1 MALPLDGRPQTGS
14 ISQLDSGSLRH
25 MRHLLTA
32 TALVAFAVSATA
44 APPTLTK
51 AQHDAT
57 HAMFEHVINTP
68 TVIGRHKTP
77 EMAQYVA
84 DRFKA
89 GGFPAADI
97 HVMPYHTGSA
107 TTGDDDT
114 AALIVRWRAPGKPTA
129 KPILLMGHMDVVEAK
144 REDST
149 TDPFV
154 MTERDGYYY
163 GRGTIDMKDG
173 IVAITQAMINLKA
186 AGFQPKRDIV
196 VLFTGDEETN
206 GIGAK
211 KGASEWLEML
221 GHPEFGLNADGGGGG
236 FNPDGTPAGYTM
248 QTAEKTFAG
257 YTLTVRN
264 RGGHSSKP
272 RKDNAIYS
280 LAHALDK
287 IEAYRFTPMMNET
300 SRAYFAGREKLE
312 KGPLGDAMRRWLAN
326 PNDGEAADLIE
337 ASESEVGLT
346 RTRCVPTRLFGGHAD
361 NALPQLATA
370 MINCRIFP
378 GVDPNAIRAELEKV
392 VADPTVVVTRNDDN
406 PASLASPLRAD
417 VTNAYT
423 RAIHALHPT
432 EPVFPEMS
440 TGASDARPFRV
451 AGIPVYGVNGGW
463 TVVPVD
469 NRAHGRDERL
479 PVQSL
484 YDNVVHWEMMLR
496 DLAGK

>member
-1 MALPLDGRPQTGS
+1 
-14 ISQLDSGSLRH
+14 
-25 MRHLLTA
+25 MRHLL
-32 TALVAFAVSATA
+32 VAASVLAVASVANA
-44 APPTLTK
+44 APPSLTP
-51 AQHDAT
+51 AQRDAT
-57 HAMFEHVINTP
+57 HAMFEHVINIP
-68 TVIGRHKTP
+68 TVIGRHKVP

-84 DRFKA
+84 DQFTKA
-89 GGFPAADI
+89 GFPAADV
-97 HVMPYHTGSA
+97 HVMPYHTGSS

-114 AALIVRWRAPGKPTA
+114 AALIVRWRAAGKPTA
-129 KPILLMGHMDVVEAK
+129 KPLLLLGHMDVVEAK

-173 IVAITQAMINLKA
+173 IVGITQAMIDLKK

-211 KGASEWLEML
+211 KGASEWLDML

-236 FNPDGTPAGYTM
+236 FNPDKTPAGFTM
-248 QTAEKTFAG
+248 GTAEKTYAG

-287 IEAYRFTPMMNET
+287 IEVYRFQPTLNDT
-300 SRAYFAGREKLE
+300 TRAYFEGRQRQE

-326 PNDGEAADLIE
+326 PKDDDAADFIE

-346 RTRCVPTRLFGGHAD
+346 RTRCVPTRLFAGHAD

-378 GVDPNAIRAELEKV
+378 GVDPNAIQAELTRI
-392 VADPTVVVTRNDDN
+392 VADPEVKVTRNDDN
-406 PASLASPLRAD
+406 PASLASPLRSD
-417 VTNAYT
+417 VTAAYT
-423 RAIHALHPT
+423 RAVQALHPGM
-432 EPVFPEMS
+432 PVFPEMS

-451 AGIPVYGVNGGW
+451 AGVPIYGANGGW
-463 TVVPVD
+463 VIVPAD
-469 NRAHGRDERL
+469 FRAHGKDERL

-484 YDNVVHWEMMLR
+484 YDNVVHWELMLR

>member
-1 MALPLDGRPQTGS
+1 MRFILAA
-14 ISQLDSGSLRH
+14 SL
-25 MRHLLTA
+25 LAAASTTVL
-32 TALVAFAVSATA
+32 A
-44 APPTLTK
+44 APAKPGLTD
-51 AQHDAT
+51 AQRNSAHD
-57 HAMFEHVINTP
+57 MFEHVINIP
-68 TVIGRHKTP
+68 TVIGRHRTP

-89 GGFPAADI
+89 AGFPADDV
-97 HVMPYHTGSA
+97 HVMPYHTGGA
-107 TTGDDDT
+107 TTGEDDT
-114 AALIVRWRAPGKPTA
+114 AAVIVRWRAGGKPSA
-129 KPILLMGHMDVVEAK
+129 RPILLMGHMDVVEAK

-154 MTERDGYYY
+154 MTERDNYYY
-163 GRGTIDMKDG
+163 GRGTTDMKDG
-173 IVAITQAMINLKA
+173 IVGITQAMINLKA
-186 AGFQPKRDIV
+186 AGFKPKRDIV

-206 GIGAK
+206 GIGAI
-211 KGASEWLEML
+211 KGSTEWRELL
-221 GHPEFGLNADGGGGG
+221 GNPEYGLNADGGGGS
-236 FNPDGTPAGYTM
+236 FNVDGSPAGFTM

-287 IEAYRFTPMMNET
+287 IEAYRFTPTMNET

-312 KGPLGDAMRRWLAN
+312 KGPLGDAMRAWLAN
-326 PNDGEAADLIE
+326 PDDGAAADAIE

-346 RTRCVPTRLFGGHAD
+346 RTRCVATRLFAGHAD

-378 GVDPNAIRAELEKV
+378 GVDPNEIKAELERV
-392 VADPTVVVTRNDDN
+392 VADPAVVVTRNDN
-406 PASLASPLRAD
+406 YVASLASPLRPD
-417 VTNAYT
+417 VTAAYT
-423 RAIHALHPT
+423 HAVQALHPGM
-432 EPVFPEMS
+432 PVFPEMS

-451 AGIPVYGVNGGW
+451 AGIPVYGTNGGW
-463 TVVPVD
+463 SVTPID
-469 NRAHGRDERL
+469 NRAHGKDERL

-484 YDNVVHWEMMLR
+484 YDNVVHWQIMLR
-496 DLAGK
+496 ELAGK

>member
-1 MALPLDGRPQTGS
+1 
-14 ISQLDSGSLRH
+14 

-32 TALVAFAVSATA
+32 TALIAFAASATA
-44 APPTLTK
+44 APPKLTQ

-57 HAMFEHVINTP
+57 HAMFEHVIDTP
-68 TVIGRHKTP
+68 TVIGRHNVP
-77 EMAQYVA
+77 QMAQYVA
-84 DRFKA
+84 DQFKA
-89 GGFPAADI
+89 AGFPAADI
-97 HVMPYHTGSA
+97 HVLPYHTGSA

-114 AALIVRWRAPGKPTA
+114 AALIVRWRAAGTSTA
-129 KPILLMGHMDVVEAK
+129 KPILLMGYMDVVEAMP
-144 REDST
+144 EDWSV
-149 TDPFV
+149 DPFK
-154 MTERDGYYY
+154 MIEKDGYYY
-163 GRGTIDMKDG
+163 GRGTTDMKDG
-173 IVAITQAMINLKA
+173 IVAITQAMIDLKK

-211 KGASEWLEML
+211 NGASQWLELL
-221 GHPEFGLNADGGGGG
+221 GHPEYGLNADGGGGG
-236 FNPDGTPAGYTM
+236 FNPDGSPAGYTI
-248 QTAEKTFAG
+248 QTAEKTFAN
-257 YTLTVRN
+257 YTFTVRN

-280 LAHALDK
+280 LSHALDK
-287 IEAYRFTPMMNET
+287 LEAYRFQPMMNET
-300 SRAYFAGREKLE
+300 TRAYFEGRAKTE

-326 PNDGEAADLIE
+326 PNDGQAADIIE

-346 RTRCVPTRLFGGHAD
+346 RTRCVATRLFAGHAD
-361 NALPQLATA
+361 NALPQLAWA
-370 MINCRIFP
+370 RVNCRIFP
-378 GVDPNAIRAELEKV
+378 GVDPNAIRAELERL
-392 VADPTVVVTRNDDN
+392 VADPEVKVTRDDDN
-406 PASLASPLRAD
+406 QASLASPLRPD
-417 VTNAYT
+417 VTGAYT
-423 RAIHALHPT
+423 RAVQALHPGM
-432 EPVFPEMS
+432 PVFPEMS

-463 TVVPVD
+463 AVVPID

>member
-1 MALPLDGRPQTGS
+1 
-14 ISQLDSGSLRH
+14 
-25 MRHLLTA
+25 MRHLRA
-32 TALVAFAVSATA
+32 TLSAVSLLALPSALPAA
-44 APPTLTK
+44 APALTQT
-51 AQHDAT
+51 QHDAT
-57 HAMFEHVINTP
+57 HAMFEHVINIP
-68 TVIGRHKTP
+68 TVIGRHNVP
-77 EMAQYVA
+77 AMAQYVA
-84 DRFKA
+84 DQFKA
-89 GGFPAADI
+89 GGFPAEDV
-97 HVMPYHTGSA
+97 HVMPYHTESA
-107 TTGDDDT
+107 TTGADET
-114 AALIVRWRAPGKPTA
+114 AALIVRWRAAGKPSA
-129 KPILLMGHMDVVEAK
+129 APIMLMGHMDVVEAK

-149 TDPFV
+149 TDPFA

-173 IVAITQAMINLKA
+173 VTAITQALIDLKA
-186 AGFQPKRDIV
+186 AGFKPKRDIV

-211 KGASEWLEML
+211 NGASQWLDLL
-221 GHPEFGLNADGGGGG
+221 GHPEYGLNADGGGIS
-236 FNPDGTPAGYTM
+236 FNTDGSPAGATM
-248 QTAEKTFAG
+248 QTAEKTYAG

-287 IEAYRFTPMMNET
+287 IEAYRFTPMLNET
-300 SRAYFAGREKLE
+300 TKAYFAGREKLE
-312 KGPLGDAMRRWLAN
+312 KGPLGDAMRAWLAD
-326 PNDGEAADLIE
+326 PNDGQAADFIE

-378 GVDPNAIRAELEKV
+378 GIDPNAVKSELERI

-406 PASLASPLRAD
+406 PASLASPLRPD
-417 VTNAYT
+417 VTAAYT
-423 RAIHALHPT
+423 RAVQDLHPGM
-432 EPVFPEMS
+432 PVFPEMS

-451 AGIPVYGVNGGW
+451 AGIPVYGTNGGW
-463 TVVPVD
+463 TVTPID
-469 NRAHGRDERL
+469 NRAHGKDERL
-479 PVQSL
+479 PVKSL
-484 YDNVVHWEMMLR
+484 YDNVIHWQLMLR

>member
-1 MALPLDGRPQTGS
+1 
-14 ISQLDSGSLRH
+14 
-25 MRHLLTA
+25 MRHLLAAASIIAFA
-32 TALVAFAVSATA
+32 TAANSA
-44 APPTLTK
+44 APPTLTQ
-51 AQHDAT
+51 AQHDAA
-57 HAMFEHVINTP
+57 HAMFDHVIDTP
-68 TVIGRHKTP
+68 TVIGRHRTP
-77 EMAQYVA
+77 SMAEYVA
-84 DRFKA
+84 EQFRSA
-89 GGFPAADI
+89 GFPAADV
-97 HVMPYHTGSA
+97 HVIPYHTESA
-107 TTGDDDT
+107 TTGADET
-114 AALIVRWRAPGKPTA
+114 AALIVRWRAAGTPKV

-149 TDPFV
+149 TDPFT

-173 IVAITQAMINLKA
+173 IVAITQSMINLRA
-186 AGFQPKRDIV
+186 AGFKPKRDIV

-206 GIGAK
+206 GIGAR
-211 KGASEWLEML
+211 KGATEWLDML

-236 FNPDGTPAGYTM
+236 YNPDKTPAGFTM

-287 IEAYRFTPMMNET
+287 IEAYRFEPMQNET
-300 SRAYFAGREKLE
+300 TRAYFEGRQKQEH
-312 KGPLGDAMRRWLAN
+312 GALGDAMRKWLAN
-326 PNDGEAADLIE
+326 PKDGEAADFIE

-378 GVDPNAIRAELEKV
+378 GVDPNAIKAELEKV
-392 VADPTVVVTRNDDN
+392 VADPEVVVTRNDDYV
-406 PASLASPLRAD
+406 ASISSPLRPD
-417 VTNAYT
+417 VTAAYT
-423 RAIHALHPT
+423 HAVQTLHPGM
-432 EPVFPEMS
+432 PVFPEMS

-451 AGIPVYGVNGGW
+451 AGIPVYGVNGAW
-463 TVVPVD
+463 VIVPVD
-469 NRAHGRDERL
+469 FRAHGKDERI
-479 PVQSL
+479 PVQAL
-484 YDNVVHWEMMLR
+484 YDNVVHWELMLR

>member
-1 MALPLDGRPQTGS
+1 
-14 ISQLDSGSLRH
+14 
-25 MRHLLTA
+25 MRHLLAA
-32 TALVAFAVSATA
+32 TALA
-44 APPTLTK
+44 ALASIAGAAGPQLTP
-51 AQHDAT
+51 AQRDMT
-57 HAMFEHVINTP
+57 HAMFEHLINTP
-68 TVIGRHKTP
+68 TVIGRHKVP
-77 EMAQYVA
+77 EMAQYLA
-84 DRFKA
+84 DQIKA
-89 GGFPAADI
+89 GGFPAEDI

-114 AALIVRWRAPGKPTA
+114 AALLVRWRAVGTPSA

-173 IVAITQAMINLKA
+173 ITAITQAMINLRK
-186 AGFQPKRDIV
+186 AGFQPKRDIA

-211 KGASEWLEML
+211 KGAGEWLELL

-236 FNPDGTPAGYTM
+236 FNADKSPAGFTM

-280 LAHALDK
+280 LAHALDR
-287 IEAYRFTPMMNET
+287 IEAYRFTPMLNDT
-300 SRAYFAGREKLE
+300 TRAYFEGRSKIE
-312 KGPLGDAMRRWLAN
+312 KGALGDAMRRWLAN
-326 PNDGEAADLIE
+326 PNDGEAADFIE

-346 RTRCVPTRLFGGHAD
+346 RTRCVPTRLFAGHAD

-378 GVDPNAIRAELEKV
+378 GIEPNAVKAELEKI
-392 VADPTVVVTRNDDN
+392 VADPTVVVTRNEDN
-406 PASLASPLRAD
+406 VASLASPLRPD
-417 VTNAYT
+417 VTEAYT
-423 RAIHALHPT
+423 RAIRTLHPGM
-432 EPVFPEMS
+432 PIFPEMS

-451 AGIPVYGVNGGW
+451 AGIPVYGVNGAW
-463 TVVPVD
+463 VQVPTD
-469 NRAHGRDERL
+469 FRAHGKDERI

-484 YDNVVHWEMMLR
+484 YDNVVHWQMMLR

>member
-1 MALPLDGRPQTGS
+1 
-14 ISQLDSGSLRH
+14 
-25 MRHLLTA
+25 MRHLLA
-32 TALVAFAVSATA
+32 AVSVIAFTTAAHGA
-44 APPTLTK
+44 APPKLTP
-51 AQHDAT
+51 AQHDAA

-68 TVIGRHKTP
+68 TVIGRHQVP
-77 EMAQYVA
+77 AMAQYVA
-84 DRFKA
+84 DQFKA
-89 GGFPAADI
+89 GGFPEADI
-97 HVMPYHTGSA
+97 HVMPYHTESA
-107 TTGDDDT
+107 TTGGDDT
-114 AALIVRWRAPGKPTA
+114 AALIVRWRADGTPKA

-173 IVAITQAMINLKA
+173 IVGITEAMINLKA
-186 AGFQPKRDIV
+186 AGFKPKRDIV
-196 VLFTGDEETN
+196 VLFTGDEETT

-211 KGASEWLEML
+211 KGASEWLDLL
-221 GHPEFGLNADGGGGG
+221 GHPEYGLNADGGGGG
-236 FNPDGTPAGYTM
+236 INPDGSPAGFTI

-287 IEAYRFTPMMNET
+287 IEAYRFQPALNET
-300 SRAYFAGREKLE
+300 TRAYFEGRQKQE

-326 PNDGEAADLIE
+326 PNDGEAADIIE

-346 RTRCVPTRLFGGHAD
+346 RTRCVPTRLFAGHAD

-378 GVDPNAIRAELEKV
+378 GVEPDAIKTELERI
-392 VADPTVVVTRNDDN
+392 VADPEVKVTRNDDN
-406 PASLASPLRAD
+406 PASLASPLRPD
-417 VTNAYT
+417 VTAAYT
-423 RAIHALHPT
+423 NAVRALHPGM
-432 EPVFPEMS
+432 PIFPEMS

-451 AGIPVYGVNGGW
+451 AGIPVYGANGGW
-463 TVVPVD
+463 VVVPID
-469 NRAHGRDERL
+469 FRAHGKDERL

-484 YDNVVHWEMMLR
+484 YDNVVHWQMMLR

>member
-1 MALPLDGRPQTGS
+1 
-14 ISQLDSGSLRH
+14 
-25 MRHLLTA
+25 MRYLLA
-32 TALVAFAVSATA
+32 VTALAAIASTAATA
-44 APPTLTK
+44 AGPQLTP
-51 AQHDAT
+51 AQRDAT
-57 HAMFEHVINTP
+57 HAMFEHIINTP
-68 TVIGRHKTP
+68 TVIGRHKVP
-77 EMAQYVA
+77 EMAQFVA
-84 DRFKA
+84 DQFKA
-89 GGFPAADI
+89 GGFPAEDV
-97 HVMPYHTGSA
+97 HVIPYHTGSA

-114 AALIVRWRAPGKPTA
+114 AAVIVRWRAPGNPKA

-173 IVAITQAMINLKA
+173 ITAITQSMINLRA
-186 AGFQPKRDIV
+186 AGFKPKRDIV

-206 GIGAK
+206 GIGAR
-211 KGASEWLEML
+211 KGATEWLDML

-236 FNPDGTPAGYTM
+236 FNPDGSPAGFLM

-257 YTLTVRN
+257 YTFTVRN

-280 LAHALDK
+280 LAHALERL
-287 IEAYRFTPMMNET
+287 EAYRFTPKLNET
-300 SRAYFAGREKLE
+300 TRAYFTARQKTE

-326 PNDGEAADLIE
+326 PNDGEAADIIE

-378 GVDPNAIRAELEKV
+378 GEDPNDVRPSWRKWLLTRPSWSRA
-392 VADPTVVVTRNDDN
+392 TMIM
-406 PASLASPLRAD
+406 S
-417 VTNAYT
+417 
-423 RAIHALHPT
+423 HPW
-432 EPVFPEMS
+432 
-440 TGASDARPFRV
+440 DRRCAR
-451 AGIPVYGVNGGW
+451 
-463 TVVPVD
+463 T
-469 NRAHGRDERL
+469 
-479 PVQSL
+479 
-484 YDNVVHWEMMLR
+484 
-496 DLAGK
+496 

>member
-1 MALPLDGRPQTGS
+1 MRFVAIALLAAVST
-14 ISQLDSGSLRH
+14 
-25 MRHLLTA
+25 
-32 TALVAFAVSATA
+32 TALAAPAKPSLTEAQRTA
-44 APPTLTK
+44 A
-51 AQHDAT
+51 HD
-57 HAMFEHVINTP
+57 MFEHVVNIP
-68 TVIGRHKTP
+68 TVIGRHRTP

-89 GGFPAADI
+89 AGFPAEDV

-114 AALIVRWRAPGKPTA
+114 AAVIVRWRAGSKPGA
-129 KPILLMGHMDVVEAK
+129 RPILLMGHMDVVEAK

-154 MTERDGYYY
+154 LTERDGYYY

-173 IVAITQAMINLKA
+173 IVGITEAMINLKA
-186 AGFQPKRDIV
+186 AGFRPKRDIV

-206 GIGAK
+206 GIGAQ
-211 KGASEWLEML
+211 KGATEWRELL
-221 GHPEFGLNADGGGGG
+221 GNPEYGLNADGGGGST
-236 FNPDGTPAGYTM
+236 NIDGSPAGYTM

-287 IEAYRFTPMMNET
+287 IEAYRFTPTMNET
-300 SRAYFAGREKLE
+300 TRAYFAGREKLE
-312 KGPLGDAMRRWLAN
+312 KGPIGDAMRAWLAN
-326 PNDGEAADLIE
+326 PDDGAAADAIE

-346 RTRCVPTRLFGGHAD
+346 RTRCVATRLFAGHAD

-378 GVDPNAIRAELEKV
+378 GVDPNAIKAELERV
-392 VADPTVVVTRNDDN
+392 VADPEVVVTRNDN
-406 PASLASPLRAD
+406 YVASLASPLRPD

-423 RAIHALHPT
+423 KAVTTLHPNQ
-432 EPVFPEMS
+432 PVFPEMS

-451 AGIPVYGVNGGW
+451 AGIPVYGTNGGW
-463 TVVPVD
+463 IVTPID
-469 NRAHGRDERL
+469 NRAHGKDERL

-484 YDNVVHWEMMLR
+484 YDNVVHWQIMLR
-496 DLAGK
+496 ELAGK